1 MSTSLYELIR
11 RTADDLA
18 LADPREIA
26 DAVAES
32 TPEDVLRQHYAL
44 SLVGEVRRVLGAQ
57 RNTALANA
65 LNPSAAP
72 RSAKLSQR
80 RDWWAEM
87 LVSRI
92 HVGGSWV
99 TLGECGKEQL
109 SFAANERRADAAREV
124 GKAETFDLLI
134 RLLRKHKVTT
144 VADLPASA
152 IPTAVKDAA

>member
-1 MSTSLYELIR
+1 MTTSLYELIR
-11 RTADDLA
+11 RTAEDLA

-26 DAVAES
+26 DAVAEA
-32 TPEDVLRQHYAL
+32 TAEDVLRQHYATA
-44 SLVGEVRRVLGAQ
+44 LVGEVRRVLGVQ
-57 RNTALANA
+57 RNEALSNA
-65 LNPSAAP
+65 MHPSP

-109 SFAANERRADAAREV
+109 AYAANERRADAAREV
-124 GKAETFDLLI
+124 GRAETLDVLI
-134 RLLRKHKVTT
+134 RLLRKHRVTT
-144 VADLPASA
+144 VAALPASA
-152 IPTAVKDAA
+152 IPAAVRDAA